1 MNQTR
6 SIITTRVCSVL
17 VAGLILTTIAIA
29 HGGFEHVMGTVAKVE
44 KNVLTVTTAKGNV
57 DVKLDPKTEITKDD
71 KKAAIGDLTVGLR
84 VVVDL
89 PENEKSPAAHSV
101 KIGVAEV
108 PTTEAG
114 HEGHK

>member
-6 SIITTRVCSVL
+6 SIITTRICSTL
-17 VAGLILTTIAIA
+17 LAGLSLAGLAIA

-44 KNVLTVTTAKGNV
+44 KNVLTVATAKGNV
-57 DVKLDPKTEITKDD
+57 DVKLDAKTEITKDD
-71 KKAAIGDLTVGLR
+71 KKAAVGDLVVGLR

-89 PENEKSPAAHSV
+89 PEKVKSPAAHSV
-101 KIGVAEV
+101 KIGVAEA
-108 PTTEAG
+108 PAAEAG